1 MKNTCYIYQQEN
13 IFLKL
18 VVMKNSTEIGESSNR
33 FGTNRSLTEFIGL
46 FLIYLLPFLTSCI
59 GNISVFVVS
68 HRQRE
73 ILGLQVYYC
82 CSLAV
87 ADLTFTI
94 SSLFYAIK
102 TATGDWIFDEFICKL
117 SFYIVNTA
125 HSASVVNLV
134 VLTYRRYKAVVEPL
148 EVTTQHSKKKA
159 RRDVISSW
167 IIALIPYSPLWFI
180 YSVGENR
187 YGITDCTQDGNTSS
201 TFQRVYYSF
210 LVLFLYLIPVVLVIA
225 PNFKIYKK
233 LNLVQHNV
241 SSVGRLEKRRKA
253 SKVVIIVTTIFF
265 LCWTPFNVMLA
276 LVFVIQTSDFPS
288 RHTLFLISAGIVQCQ
303 SGLNPII
310 YFLLSNACKCNSE
323 NSCFQSLSCNIR
335 YSVRNIILS
344 PFCCNTSNLDIE
356 EQTKPS
362 GREVFTQS
370 NNIVTLNIRKLIR

>member
-1 MKNTCYIYQQEN
+1 MWQVQIKVH
-13 IFLKL
+13 L
-18 VVMKNSTEIGESSNR
+18 VDRHCEVLAMNNSTGIDYSDDL
-33 FGTNRSLTEFIGL
+33 FDFNRSLASLIGL
-46 FLIYLLPFLTSCI
+46 SLFYTFPFLTSCV

-68 HRQRE
+68 RRQRE

-82 CSLAV
+82 CSLAA
-87 ADLTFTI
+87 ADLTFT
-94 SSLFYAIK
+94 SFSLFYAIK
-102 TATGDWIFDEFICKL
+102 TAAGDWIFGEFICKF
-117 SFYIVNTA
+117 SFYVLNTA

-134 VLTYRRYKAVVEPL
+134 VLTYRRYKAVFNPL

-167 IIALIPYSPLWFI
+167 IISLTPYSPLWYN

-187 YGITDCTQDGNTSS
+187 YGKTDCTQDGNISS

-210 LVLFLYLIPVVLVIA
+210 LVLFLYLIPIVLVIA
-225 PNFKIYKK
+225 ANAKIYKK

-241 SSVGRLEKRRKA
+241 SCVGRLEKRRKA

-303 SGLNPII
+303 SSLNPII
-310 YFLLSNACKCNSE
+310 YFLLSNACKCNGE
-323 NSCFQSLSCNIR
+323 NSCFQGLTRNICD
-335 YSVRNIILS
+335 SVRNTTSSIS
-344 PFCCNTSNLDIE
+344 CCRASSVDVH
-356 EQTKPS
+356 K
-362 GREVFTQS
+362 
-370 NNIVTLNIRKLIR
+370 